1 MTRSCWIRAVLIAGF
16 LCGCGGGGALAQG
29 RVGDADDPKRSD
41 LDAPLAVGSMYRPEL
56 KLELQGGGV
65 PALVLDSPRSHIVS
79 VRDGTLFA
87 RAPGLAAVLAK
98 MPDGTVIDFL
108 HVWVEAPTRITLH
121 RFSVDFTDLGAVTAP
136 VDLVVSESVILT
148 PRIYANAQRLAGSA
162 ESSWQ
167 VEPPL
172 LTVLRD
178 GVPERRRLVART
190 PGRAKVTVSM
200 LGRSTSI
207 DVRVVQ

>member
-1 MTRSCWIRAVLIAGF
+1 
-16 LCGCGGGGALAQG
+16 
-29 RVGDADDPKRSD
+29 
-41 LDAPLAVGSMYRPEL
+41 
-56 KLELQGGGV
+56 
-65 PALVLDSPRSHIVS
+65 VS

-87 RAPGLAAVLAK
+87 TAPGLAAVLAK

-121 RFSVDFTDLGAVTAP
+121 RFSQDFTDLGAVTAP
-136 VDLVVSESVILT
+136 VDLVVSESMLLT
-148 PRIYANAQRLAGSA
+148 PRIYAGAQRLAGSA
-162 ESSWQ
+162 ESTWQ

-172 LTVLRD
+172 LTVLHD

-190 PGRAKVTVSM
+190 PGRAKVTVTM
-200 LGRSTSI
+200 VGKSTSI